1 MFFLHQFEHVLPN
14 LHAILVQFVML
25 YFALLA
31 RQCKRSHDGMWHCL
45 MGMATLLTCP
55 CLRLFGKCSLSLS
68 LGVTKIAK
76 RIDSLLV
83 VLAWLCTI
91 NAATMAKESRPFGWC
106 MVGQNSVVL
115 ATTTLIVG
123 RRIDANCIDGNNWQE
138 LAASRVSG
146 VSTPGAEAPA
156 AFLCSHASAPIS
168 LAKSNLSLFVK
179 FWVPDFSQHLLWHS
193 SGTSPIE
200 AWRFEDSLGNMQSA
214 CRLPMLAAHRR
225 EDWSNK
231 PSPVL
236 LRMIC
241 LWPPSKFLEGAPAEI
256 AFAGTALELKCVLH
270 RILSFCQVQALT
282 SLQPYQTCQNA
293 PKTSPCRRDGLRL
306 LHRN

>member
-25 YFALLA
+25 YFALTA

-68 LGVTKIAK
+68 WRYKDCKKDAK

-168 LAKSNLSLFVK
+168 LAKSNLSLSVK
-179 FWVPDFSQHLLWHS
+179 FWVPDFSQHLLWQS

-214 CRLPMLAAHRR
+214 CRCRCLQHIGEKIEATNRRPSCSGWYAFGHLP
-225 EDWSNK
+225 N
-231 PSPVL
+231 
-236 LRMIC
+236 
-241 LWPPSKFLEGAPAEI
+241 F
-256 AFAGTALELKCVLH
+256 
-270 RILSFCQVQALT
+270 
-282 SLQPYQTCQNA
+282 
-293 PKTSPCRRDGLRL
+293 
-306 LHRN
+306 